1 MKLFL
6 SSGEVITAS
15 PQFSLLKNLKNKGIH
30 IIAPCG
36 GEGQGVC
43 GRCKVIVKK
52 GKYRTRLLD
61 KLSKKERSEGYVVS
75 CQTHLKGDL
84 YIEIPRSS
92 LLETE
97 GVIAGEIS
105 KNLNKI
111 FNFSTIDIS
120 PLTNEIYLELP
131 EPSLADN
138 ISDLER
144 VKRGLSEIGQRNIN
158 VPYRLMRDLSRNLR
172 YGNWK
177 VTVAL
182 MDTGYTQEV
191 LRISP
196 GKRDHKNGKYGLAID
211 VGTTTVV
218 IYLVNL
224 IDGKF
229 VDVATTYNYQIIY
242 GEDVISRIVYATDQ
256 GGLKE
261 LNEAIIN
268 DINSILEPLKK
279 KYALSEESIESIVI
293 SGNTAMTHLFL
304 GLNPAP
310 IIKEP
315 YIPTASIFPITSAGR
330 LGINASPDAPLYT
343 LPCVASYV
351 GGDVVAGVLATKIHK
366 KQEISAFIDI
376 GTNGELV
383 VGNSEWLLAVA
394 CSAGPCFE
402 GGGLAHGMRATA
414 GAIDS
419 VKINLDTLEPEITTI
434 GQGSPEGICGSGII
448 DAIAEM
454 YLKGVITSNGKLRAD
469 ASSTHIKTTAE
480 GLEFVLYGEK
490 DNEITITEPDIDNIL
505 RAKAAIYAGFAV
517 LLTETGLSFNE
528 ISKIYIAGGFGRY
541 LNVEKAIAIGMFP
554 DQPKNKFMYLEN
566 TSILGAYLCLIS
578 SKLREEAEAISSM
591 MTYVELSN
599 SDKFMDEYIAGL
611 FLPHTNLSLFPTVKN
626 MLDPNIQRGK
636 SI

>member
-15 PQFSLLKNLKNKGIH
+15 PQFSLLKNLQNNGIH

-177 VTVAL
+177 VTVTL

-196 GKRDHKNGKYGLAID
+196 GKRGHKNGKYGLAID

-224 IDGKF
+224 TDGKF

-419 VKINLDTLEPEITTI
+419 VKINLDTFEPEITTI

>member
-177 VTVAL
+177 VTVTL

-196 GKRDHKNGKYGLAID
+196 GKRGHKNGKYGLAID

-224 IDGKF
+224 TDGKF

>member
-15 PQFSLLKNLKNKGIH
+15 PQFSLLKNLKNNGIH

-177 VTVAL
+177 VTVTL

-196 GKRDHKNGKYGLAID
+196 GKRGHKNGKYGLAID

-224 IDGKF
+224 TDGKF

>member
-1 MKLFL
+1 M
-6 SSGEVITAS
+6 
-15 PQFSLLKNLKNKGIH
+15 
-30 IIAPCG
+30 
-36 GEGQGVC
+36 
-43 GRCKVIVKK
+43 
-52 GKYRTRLLD
+52 
-61 KLSKKERSEGYVVS
+61 
-75 CQTHLKGDL
+75 
-84 YIEIPRSS
+84 
-92 LLETE
+92 
-97 GVIAGEIS
+97 
-105 KNLNKI
+105 
-111 FNFSTIDIS
+111 
-120 PLTNEIYLELP
+120 
-131 EPSLADN
+131 
-138 ISDLER
+138 
-144 VKRGLSEIGQRNIN
+144 
-158 VPYRLMRDLSRNLR
+158 
-172 YGNWK
+172 
-177 VTVAL
+177 
-182 MDTGYTQEV
+182 
-191 LRISP
+191 
-196 GKRDHKNGKYGLAID
+196 
-211 VGTTTVV
+211 
-218 IYLVNL
+218 
-224 IDGKF
+224 
-229 VDVATTYNYQIIY
+229 
-242 GEDVISRIVYATDQ
+242 
-256 GGLKE
+256 
-261 LNEAIIN
+261 
-268 DINSILEPLKK
+268 
-279 KYALSEESIESIVI
+279 
-293 SGNTAMTHLFL
+293 
-304 GLNPAP
+304 
-310 IIKEP
+310 
-315 YIPTASIFPITSAGR
+315 
-330 LGINASPDAPLYT
+330 
-343 LPCVASYV
+343 
-351 GGDVVAGVLATKIHK
+351 LATKIHK

-505 RAKAAIYAGFAV
+505 RAKATIYAGFAV

-626 MLDPNIQRGK
+626 MLDPNIQREK

>member
-15 PQFSLLKNLKNKGIH
+15 PQFSLLKNLQNNGIH

-177 VTVAL
+177 VTVTL

-196 GKRDHKNGKYGLAID
+196 GKRGHKNGKYGLAID

-224 IDGKF
+224 TDGKF

-310 IIKEP
+310 ILKEP

>member
-6 SSGEVITAS
+6 ASGEVIPAS
-15 PQFSLLKNLKNKGIH
+15 PQFSLLKNLKNNGIH

-36 GEGQGVC
+36 GEGHGVC
-43 GRCKVIVKK
+43 GRCKVIVKE

-61 KLSKKERSEGYVVS
+61 KLSEKERTEGYVIS
-75 CQTHLKGDL
+75 CQTHLKSDL
-84 YIEIPRSS
+84 YIKIPRSS

-97 GVIAGEIS
+97 SVMAGEIS
-105 KNLNKI
+105 HDLNTL
-111 FNFSTIDIS
+111 FNSLNIDIS
-120 PLTNEIYLELP
+120 PLTYEIYLELP
-131 EPSLADN
+131 EPSLTDN

-144 VKRGLSEIGQRNIN
+144 IKRGLSEIGQDNIN
-158 VPYRLMRDLSRNLR
+158 VPYRIMRNLSRNLR
-172 YGNWK
+172 YGDWK
-177 VTVAL
+177 VTLTL

-196 GKRDHKNGKYGLAID
+196 GKRDHKNVKYGLAID

-224 IDGKF
+224 TEGKF
-229 VDVATTYNYQIIY
+229 VDAATAYNYQIIY
-242 GEDVISRIVYATDQ
+242 GEDVISRIFYAVDQ

-261 LNEAIIN
+261 LNAAIIN
-268 DINSILEPLKK
+268 DINGILEPLKK
-279 KYALSEESIESIVI
+279 KYALSEESIENIVI

-310 IIKEP
+310 ITKEP
-315 YIPTASIFPITSAGR
+315 YISAANIFPITSAGR

-343 LPCVASYV
+343 LPCVASYI

-366 KQEISAFIDI
+366 KKEISAFMDI

-383 VGNSEWLLAVA
+383 VGNSEWLLAAA

-402 GGGLAHGMRATA
+402 GGGLTHGMRATG

-419 VKINLDTLEPEITTI
+419 VKINPDTFEPEITTI
-434 GQGSPEGICGSGII
+434 GPGPPEGICGSGII

-454 YLKGVITSNGKLRAD
+454 YLKGVLTSNGKLKAD
-469 ASSTHIKTTAE
+469 DSSTYIKTTAE
-480 GLEFVLYGEK
+480 GLEFILYREK
-490 DNEITITEPDIDNIL
+490 DVEITITEPDIDNIL
-505 RAKAAIYAGFAV
+505 RAKAAIYAGFTV
-517 LLTETGLSFNE
+517 LLRETGLSFNE

-541 LNVEKAIAIGMFP
+541 LNVAKAIAIGMFP
-554 DQPKNKFMYLEN
+554 DQPEEKFIYLEN
-566 TSILGAYLCLIS
+566 TSVLGACLCLIS
-578 SKLREEAEAISSM
+578 GQMREEAEAISRM

-599 SDKFMDEYIAGL
+599 SNKFMDEYVAGL
-611 FLPHTNLSLFPTVKN
+611 FLPHTNLSLFPTVKKT
-626 MLDPNIQRGK
+626 LDPNIQREK
-636 SI
+636 NI

>member
-177 VTVAL
+177 VTVTL

-196 GKRDHKNGKYGLAID
+196 GKRGHKNGKYGLAID

-224 IDGKF
+224 TDGKF

-304 GLNPAP
+304 DLNPAP
-310 IIKEP
+310 ILKEP

-626 MLDPNIQRGK
+626 MLDPNIQREK